1 MSARISIK
9 LDQIPALP
17 KLLAQAAFSRR
28 KLSGEPQFPSV
39 EYRVQN
45 VRIDRAKLSRY
56 INACGFDNNACGF
69 GNNACDFG
77 ISGSDEAPIT
87 YPHVLMFSLHMK
99 IMLQK
104 NFPFS
109 PMGIIHLSNRITQ
122 QRPVRANEALDVRC
136 SLAEHRPAS
145 KGTEFD
151 IVSEARVA
159 GQLVWEGRSVFLAR
173 HGASRSDAGKEREKA
188 ELQAYRHEE
197 PWTLDAGLG
206 RRYARTSGDYNPIH
220 LFPLTAKLLGF
231 KRQIAHGMWSKARC
245 AAALYPLLEGE
256 ACTIAVDFKT
266 PIFLPS
272 KAAFCYEREDSSFR
286 FELRDALQGRP
297 HVTGR
302 IDKLD

>member
-1 MSARISIK
+1 MK

-45 VRIDRAKLSRY
+45 VRIDRVKLSRY
-56 INACGFDNNACGF
+56 IDACGF
-69 GNNACDFG
+69 GNN
-77 ISGSDEAPIT
+77 GSDEIPIT
-87 YPHVLMFSLHMK
+87 YPHVMMFSLHMQ
-99 IMLQK
+99 IMLQED
-104 NFPFS
+104 FPFS

-122 QRPVRANEALDVRC
+122 QRPVRANEVMDVRC
-136 SLAEHRPAS
+136 HLAEHRPAS
-145 KGTEFD
+145 KGSEFD
-151 IVSEARVA
+151 IVSEARVS

-173 HGASRSDAGKEREKA
+173 HGTSRSDTGTERVKIEP
-188 ELQAYRHEE
+188 QAYRHEAL
-197 PWTLDAGLG
+197 WTLDAGLG
-206 RRYARTSGDYNPIH
+206 RRYARASGDYNPIH

-245 AAALYPLLEGE
+245 AAALYPLLNGE

-272 KAAFCYEREDSSFR
+272 KTAFCYERKDSSFR
-286 FELRDALQGRP
+286 FELRDAHQGRP
-297 HVTGR
+297 HVIGR